1 MPNKKRSLARA
12 LALAI
17 PLVLAGPAVVQAA
30 GHVSAKASHAHSAP
44 PAAPTDAPQQAQSA
58 PRDAQQQGQQQAEQ
72 QAQALDAQQDQPVL
86 KPGDKGEAVTRA
98 QILLDR
104 DWFAPG
110 EIDGIFGDNMRE
122 AVLAFQRS
130 HGLAANGQVD
140 AGTWQALAQGQQAPF
155 TTYALQQEDVGP
167 FQQIP
172 EQPQQQAQLKRL
184 GYQSTLEELG
194 EKFHSAPHLLVALNK
209 GRPARVGE
217 VIVVPA
223 VGNSGPPQGVTS
235 LHIDKKERMMYL
247 VGKDGGILGAFPVSI
262 GDSQDPLPDTTLKI
276 TSHVRNP
283 DFRYDASLLRDY
295 SGPDVRVPPGPNNP
309 VGVMWMELSKPHWGI
324 HGNPEPSQMRRV
336 SSNGCVR
343 LTNWD
348 ALRVASV
355 VKIGTP
361 VEVSS

>member
-1 MPNKKRSLARA
+1 MAKNKLSLVRA
-12 LALAI
+12 LALAFPFLI
-17 PLVLAGPAVVQAA
+17 AAPALVHAA
-30 GHVSAKASHAHSAP
+30 GRSHDAASALAPASA
-44 PAAPTDAPQQAQSA
+44 TQEAQ
-58 PRDAQQQGQQQAEQ
+58 Q

-86 KPGDKGEAVTRA
+86 KAGDRGVAVMRA
-98 QILLDR
+98 QVLLDR
-104 DWFAPG
+104 AWFAPG
-110 EIDGIFGDNMRE
+110 EIDGMFGDTMRQ
-122 AVLAFQRS
+122 AVMAFQRAR
-130 HGLAANGQVD
+130 GLKPNGLVD
-140 AGTWQALAQGQQAPF
+140 AGTWEALLQGQQAPF

-172 EQPQQQAQLKRL
+172 PEPQQQANLKQL
-184 GYQSTLEELG
+184 GYQSTVEELG
-194 EKFHSAPHLLVALNK
+194 EKFHSAPQLLLALNK
-209 GRPARVGE
+209 GRPARLGQQ
-217 VIVVPA
+217 IVVPA
-223 VGNSGPPQGVTS
+223 VGDGGAPQGVTS
-235 LHIDKKERMMYL
+235 LHLDKTEKMLYL
-247 VGKDGGILGAFPVSI
+247 IGQDNRILGAFPVSI
-262 GDSQDPLPDTTLKI
+262 GDNQDPLPDTTLKI

-283 DFRYDASLLRDY
+283 DFRYEAGLLRDY
-295 SGPDVRVPPGPNNP
+295 DGPDVRVPPGPNNP